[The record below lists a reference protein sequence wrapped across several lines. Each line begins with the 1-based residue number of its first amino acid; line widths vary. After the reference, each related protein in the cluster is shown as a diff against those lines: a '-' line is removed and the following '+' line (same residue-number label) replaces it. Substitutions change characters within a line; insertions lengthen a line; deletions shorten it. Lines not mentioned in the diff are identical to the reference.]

1 MFSNFKFFIKI
12 RRNKAGFISKNLITF
27 AQTENR
33 ILNYLITQISLNK
46 DFLYSIFGGISTHPV
61 TTSAVIS
68 LLVSILLLCF
78 SAIISASEVAFFS
91 LNPQTLDKLEENE
104 RKADKNILRLLK
116 TPQRLLATILI
127 SNNFLNVAV
136 IMLITYFTNTVLS
149 FDSAPI
155 LGFIFQTIIITFAI
169 LLFAEIIPKVYATQ
183 FALKTAYKTVPI
195 LSAMETFLGPF
206 VSLLVN
212 STSIV
217 NNRLAKRN
225 RSNISM
231 DELSQALE
239 LTSNSK
245 DEDKE
250 ILEGIIKFGNIQVVD
265 IMTSRVDM
273 VVVDIKLN
281 FKQLLD
287 IIIESGFSRIPVF
300 TGTRDNIKG
309 LLYSKDL
316 LPHLDKPA
324 NFRWQSLMRQAYFV
338 PETKMIDD
346 LLIDFQEN
354 HVHLALVVDEYGGT
368 SGLITLEDILEEIVG
383 DISDEYDN
391 EQLMFTKIDNHTFIF
406 EAKILLNDFFKIAEI
421 EEDDFV
427 KVTEE
432 VETLAGLI
440 LELKGDIPAKNER
453 IDYGRYVFEI
463 VAADNRRIKKVK
475 LFIKDDFEKS
485 EGNGFNP
492 LKME

>member
-1 MFSNFKFFIKI
+1 MD
-12 RRNKAGFISKNLITF
+12 
-27 AQTENR
+27 
-33 ILNYLITQISLNK
+33 K
-46 DFLYSIFGGISTHPV
+46 DIIYTTIGGITIHPI
-61 TTSAVIS
+61 TTSAVIA
-68 LLVSILLLCF
+68 LVISILLLCF
-78 SAIISASEVAFFS
+78 SAVISASEVAFFS
-91 LNPQTLDKLEENE
+91 LTPQILDKLEENE
-104 RKADKNILRLLK
+104 RKADSRILRLLK
-116 TPQRLLATILI
+116 SPQRLLATILI
-127 SNNFLNVAV
+127 GSNLLNVAV
-136 IMLITYFTNTVLS
+136 ILLITYLTTSIFS
-149 FDSAPI
+149 FDSIP
-155 LGFIFQTIIITFAI
+155 LVGFIFQTIVITFAI

-183 FALKTAYKTVPI
+183 FALKTAYNTVPI
-195 LSAMETFLGPF
+195 LSAMEKLFGPF

-212 STSIV
+212 STSLV
-217 NNRLAKRN
+217 NNRLAKHSK
-225 RSNISM
+225 SNISM

-250 ILEGIIKFGNIQVVD
+250 ILEGIIKFGNIQVVE

-273 VVVDIKLN
+273 VVVDIKSN
-281 FKQLLD
+281 YKQLLD
-287 IIIESGFSRIPVF
+287 IIIESGYSRIPVF
-300 TGTRDNIKG
+300 AGSRDNIKG

-324 NFRWQSLMRQAYFV
+324 NFRWQSLMRQAYYV

-346 LLIDFQEN
+346 LLIEFQEN

-383 DISDEYDN
+383 DISDEYDD
-391 EQLMFTKIDNHTFIF
+391 EQQLFTKIDNHTFIF

-421 EEDDFV
+421 EEDDFL
-427 KVTEE
+427 KVTDE

-453 IDYGRYVFEI
+453 IDHGRYVFEI

-475 LFIKDDFEKS
+475 LYIKDDFAKS
-485 EGNGFNP
+485 KED
-492 LKME
+492 